1 MQLLGFKAL
10 GEAMQTNTWTDFIK
24 NTAALLGAH
33 IRDVIHAD
41 TQQVEETPEDDEPL
55 QAPTFLAVGD

>member
-1 MQLLGFKAL
+1 V
-10 GEAMQTNTWTDFIK
+10 
-24 NTAALLGAH
+24 GAH

-41 TQQVEETPEDDEPL
+41 TQQVDETREDDDPL